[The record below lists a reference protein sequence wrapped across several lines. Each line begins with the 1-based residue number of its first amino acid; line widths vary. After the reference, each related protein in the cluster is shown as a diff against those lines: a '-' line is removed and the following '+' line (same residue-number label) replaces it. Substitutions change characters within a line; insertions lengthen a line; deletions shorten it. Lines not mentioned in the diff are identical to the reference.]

1 MLSQLQTRTSDTRST
16 VSTTATQKNLER
28 LDQFQEWLL
37 KRKDAS
43 VDLQDFFDNKNKE
56 FAITVFI
63 DTAQKKTRHPES
75 WITDTSYHR
84 KKKKKRK
91 AGEDTGDS
99 DELGEGEEDNTPSQ
113 ARLKS

>member
-1 MLSQLQTRTSDTRST
+1 MLSQLQTRTSDTLST

-63 DTAQKKTRHPES
+63 DTAQKKNTPARKLDHRHQLPQE
-75 WITDTSYHR
+75 
-84 KKKKKRK
+84 KKKKAQGR
-91 AGEDTGDS
+91 
-99 DELGEGEEDNTPSQ
+99 
-113 ARLKS
+113 